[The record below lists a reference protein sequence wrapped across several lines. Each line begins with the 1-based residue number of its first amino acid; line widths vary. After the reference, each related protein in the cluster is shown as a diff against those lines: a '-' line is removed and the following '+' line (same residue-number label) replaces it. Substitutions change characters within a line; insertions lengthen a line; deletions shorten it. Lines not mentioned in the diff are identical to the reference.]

1 MGIAFVFYRQDAVAL
16 LARGAGHV
24 AQRFIALEAHAQD
37 LARLHA
43 FEPELGAHEGHRAD
57 LGRDVDRLVRLDCH
71 HPTTIPQAQGSV
83 GYRCMPDRK
92 SKLEMLCAE
101 RGLKMTDQRR
111 VIARV
116 LSEAHDHPDVEAVHR
131 RATAIDPNISIATVY
146 RTVRLFEEAGILAK
160 HDFGDGR
167 ARYEETP
174 DEHHDHLIDIQS
186 GKVVEFHNDEIE
198 ELQRRIA
205 EKAGYKLVGHRLELY
220 GVPLDGKNTRQK

>member
-1 MGIAFVFYRQDAVAL
+1 MCLAIVFDPQNGVAF
-16 LARGAGHV
+16 LARGARHV
-24 AQRFIALEAHAQD
+24 AQRLLAAKANAQD

-43 FEPELGAHEGHRAD
+43 LELELGAHEGHGTNFAGD
-57 LGRDVDRLVRLDCH
+57 VDGMVGRDGH
-71 HPTTIPQAQGSV
+71 HPATIPRPPAGV
-83 GYRCMPDRK
+83 GCRCMPDRK
-92 SKLEMLCAE
+92 SKLELLCAE

-146 RTVRLFEEAGILAK
+146 RTVRLFQEAGILAK

-205 EKAGYKLVGHRLELY
+205 EKAGYRLVGHRLELY
-220 GVPLDGKNTRQK
+220 GVPMDGKTDRQK

>member
-1 MGIAFVFYRQDAVAL
+1 MGLAIVFDPQNGVAF
-16 LARGAGHV
+16 LARGARHV
-24 AQRFIALEAHAQD
+24 AQRLLAAKANAQD

-43 FEPELGAHEGHRAD
+43 LELELGAHEGHGTNFAGD
-57 LGRDVDRLVRLDCH
+57 VDGMVGRDGH
-71 HPTTIPQAQGSV
+71 HPATIPRPPAGV
-83 GYRCMPDRK
+83 GCRCMPDRK
-92 SKLEMLCAE
+92 SKLELLCAE

-146 RTVRLFEEAGILAK
+146 RTVRLFQEAGILAK

-205 EKAGYKLVGHRLELY
+205 EKAGYRLVGHRLELY
-220 GVPLDGKNTRQK
+220 GVPMDGKTDRQK

>member
-1 MGIAFVFYRQDAVAL
+1 MGLAIVFDPQNGVAL
-16 LARGAGHV
+16 LARGARHV
-24 AQRFIALEAHAQD
+24 AQGLLAAEANAQD

-43 FEPELGAHEGHRAD
+43 LELELGAHEGHGTNFAGD
-57 LGRDVDRLVRLDCH
+57 VDGMVGRDGH
-71 HPTTIPQAQGSV
+71 HPATIPRPAAGV
-83 GYRCMPDRK
+83 GWCCMPDRK
-92 SKLEMLCAE
+92 SKLELLCAE

-146 RTVRLFEEAGILAK
+146 RTVRLFQEAGILAK

-205 EKAGYKLVGHRLELY
+205 EKAGYRLVGHRLELY
-220 GVPLDGKNTRQK
+220 GVPMDGKTDRQK

>member
-1 MGIAFVFYRQDAVAL
+1 MGIASVFDRQDAVAF
-16 LARGAGHV
+16 LARGAGDV
-24 AQRFIALEAHAQD
+24 AQRLLAAQTHAQD
-37 LARLHA
+37 LARFHA
-43 FEPELGAHEGHRAD
+43 FEPELGAHERHGAD
-57 LGRDVDRLVRLDCH
+57 LARDVDRLVRLDCH
-71 HPTTIPQAQGSV
+71 LPTTIPRPQGGV
-83 GYRCMPDRK
+83 GYRCMADRK
-92 SKLEMLCAE
+92 SKLEVLCAE

-174 DEHHDHLIDIQS
+174 EEHHDHLIDIQS

-220 GVPLDGKNTRQK
+220 GVPLDGKNSRQK

>member
-1 MGIAFVFYRQDAVAL
+1 MGIACIFYRQDAVAF
-16 LARGAGHV
+16 LARGAGNV
-24 AQRFIALEAHAQD
+24 AQRFLALEAHAQD

-43 FEPELGAHEGHRAD
+43 FELELGAHEGHGAD

-71 HPTTIPQAQGSV
+71 HPATIPRLQGGV

-220 GVPLDGKNTRQK
+220 GVPLDGKNSRQK